1 MATAVIRQNMTLG
14 HPNMHSMMP
23 NMSMLV
29 AAAGQTPV
37 IMHHT
42 HHIGH
47 HHHAK
52 RPLIAPAPHNASAA
66 ATSAAND
73 QHHRSSTAMTS
84 LDLNQQR
91 QLQPKALKPKLS
103 FQHVVAYTAQPV
115 SVQRR
120 NARERNRVKQVN
132 NGFANLRQHIPS
144 EVITALTN
152 GGRGASKKLSK
163 VDTLKLAV
171 EYIRRLQDLLD
182 DTENDAASTSMTSVL
197 SVNNSSASSFYS
209 SSSGSTSSPLE
220 HSIIPTCSETSAS
233 PAPSYTSDVSS
244 SAHHH
249 HSSSGGGQ
257 SFVQAQPPYKY
268 EPYDGYNPEDE
279 ELLDCISWWQQQ

>member
-14 HPNMHSMMP
+14 HQNMHSMMP

-37 IMHHT
+37 IMHHS

-47 HHHAK
+47 LTHSHHTTNK
-52 RPLIAPAPHNASAA
+52 RPIAPAPLS
-66 ATSAAND
+66 D
-73 QHHRSSTAMTS
+73 HHPRTSTAMTS

-91 QLQPKALKPKLS
+91 QLQPKAVKPKLS
-103 FQHVVAYTAQPV
+103 FQHVVSYTAQPA

-144 EVITALTN
+144 EVISALTN

-182 DTENDAASTSMTSVL
+182 DTENDVASTSMNSAL
-197 SVNNSSASSFYS
+197 SVANSSASSFYS
-209 SSSGSTSSPLE
+209 TSSGGSNSSPLE

-233 PAPSYTSDVSS
+233 PAPSYTSEVSS

-249 HSSSGGGQ
+249 SSSQ
-257 SFVQAQPPYKY
+257 TFVQAQPPYKY

>member
-14 HPNMHSMMP
+14 HQNMHSMMP

-37 IMHHT
+37 IMHHS
-42 HHIGH
+42 HHMGH
-47 HHHAK
+47 LNHNHHTK
-52 RPLIAPAPHNASAA
+52 RPLAPAPQNS
-66 ATSAAND
+66 ND
-73 QHHRSSTAMTS
+73 HQRSSTAMTS

-91 QLQPKALKPKLS
+91 QLQPKAVKPKLS
-103 FQHVVAYTAQPV
+103 FQHVVSYTAQPA

-182 DTENDAASTSMTSVL
+182 DTENDAASTSVL
-197 SVNNSSASSFYS
+197 SVANSSASSFYS
-209 SSSGSTSSPLE
+209 TSGSNSSPME
-220 HSIIPTCSETSAS
+220 HSLIPTCSETSAS
-233 PAPSYTSDVSS
+233 PAPSYTSEVSS
-244 SAHHH
+244 SAHL
-249 HSSSGGGQ
+249 SSSQ
-257 SFVQAQPPYKY
+257 NFVQTQPPYKF

>member
-14 HPNMHSMMP
+14 HQNMHSMIP

-37 IMHHT
+37 IMHHG

-47 HHHAK
+47 LTHNMHSK
-52 RPLIAPAPHNASAA
+52 RPIAPAPLTNDHN
-66 ATSAAND
+66 
-73 QHHRSSTAMTS
+73 RSSSAMTS

-91 QLQPKALKPKLS
+91 QLQPKAVKPKLS
-103 FQHVVAYTAQPV
+103 FQHVVSYTAQPA

-182 DTENDAASTSMTSVL
+182 DTENDAASTSMNSVL
-197 SVNNSSASSFYS
+197 SVANSSASSFYS
-209 SSSGSTSSPLE
+209 TSGSTNSPME
-220 HSIIPTCSETSAS
+220 HSIIPTCSETSSS
-233 PAPSYTSDVSS
+233 PAPSYTSEVSS
-244 SAHHH
+244 SAHLAP
-249 HSSSGGGQ
+249 SQ
-257 SFVQAQPPYKY
+257 TFVQSQPPYKY

>member
-14 HPNMHSMMP
+14 HQNMHSMMP

-37 IMHHT
+37 IMHHG

-47 HHHAK
+47 LTHNLHHATK
-52 RPLIAPAPHNASAA
+52 RPIAPAPLSSSNNNN
-66 ATSAAND
+66 ND
-73 QHHRSSTAMTS
+73 HHRSSTAMTS

-91 QLQPKALKPKLS
+91 QLQPKAVKPKLS
-103 FQHVVAYTAQPV
+103 FQHVVSYTAQPA

-182 DTENDAASTSMTSVL
+182 DTENDGATSTSVL
-197 SVNNSSASSFYS
+197 SVANSSGSSFYS
-209 SSSGSTSSPLE
+209 TSGSNSSPTE
-220 HSIIPTCSETSAS
+220 HSIIPTCSESSAS
-233 PAPSYTSDVSS
+233 PAPSYTSEVSS
-244 SAHHH
+244 SAHL
-249 HSSSGGGQ
+249 SSSQ
-257 SFVQAQPPYKY
+257 TFVQTQPPYKY